1 MTRPRFIYTAHAMIR
16 SRPFHVPSRSPR
28 RGPRR
33 AVPHAALPAL
43 LAALTVLGGCET
55 ADSIFSGIKPGSE
68 GILQDLFTGPTPT
81 EAVEMSVD
89 EYDADRRYQGTNLLA
104 NAPFAGEPVYLDLFI
119 ANASDED
126 PAVRSASVRGLA
138 NHGNPSHVPLLVERL
153 RDEDRIVRLE
163 AARALQRIHNPVA
176 IDALLL
182 AIRQGELVADAEPDA
197 QVRAEAADAL
207 GQYAEN
213 RVVRALV
220 AALAD
225 ESFLVTSTARRS
237 LRTLTG
243 QDLGTDRKAWSAW
256 NENATDT
263 FAARSVYR
271 FPGYE
276 RDRTMVE
283 YLPFMPQPPRQAPSV
298 PVGMPPPGSG

>member
-1 MTRPRFIYTAHAMIR
+1 M
-16 SRPFHVPSRSPR
+16 PR
-28 RGPRR
+28 R
-33 AVPHAALPAL
+33 PHAATLAPLLLLELGGL
-43 LAALTVLGGCET
+43 LALGGCEA

-81 EAVEMSVD
+81 DAVEMSVD
-89 EYDADRRYQGTNLLA
+89 QYDADRRYRGTNLLA
-104 NAPFAGEPVYLDLFI
+104 NAPFASEPVYLDLFI
-119 ANASDED
+119 NNASDED
-126 PAVRSASVRGLA
+126 PAVRSAAVRGLA
-138 NHGNPSHVPLLVERL
+138 NHGNPVHVPLLVERL
-153 RDEDRIVRLE
+153 TDTDRIVRLE

-176 IDALLL
+176 IDPLMQ
-182 AIRQGELVADAEPDA
+182 AIRQGELVAKAEPDA

-213 RVVRALV
+213 RVVRALI

-243 QDLGTDRKAWSAW
+243 QDFGVDRKAWSAW
-256 NENATDT
+256 NEGTQDT

-276 RDRTMVE
+276 RDRKTIE
-283 YLPFMPQPPRQAPSV
+283 YLPFVPQPPRQAPSV